1 MKFECVPCE
10 YTTLI
15 KSHYD
20 RHMKSEKHTTE
31 NIKFD
36 CKYCEAVFIRSSN
49 LIKHSD
55 ICKEKANYPQKLENQ
70 IKILKNTVIELENN
84 TTEINHKNIELQKTV
99 AMLQNDSCAKTDK
112 IKELEKA
119 YTELNNKYQTELKA
133 QLTISQQ
140 MLTNSGTLINNSLN
154 TVNKTVSALTYI
166 NKHFNNAPPIK
177 PMINFDAF
185 KKPKPGQLVEELV
198 YNYRNRRLANYIGD
212 VYANEYVTD
221 DPTKQTVWNKDNV
234 RLTYYVRVLL
244 HDQPNIDKNENTP
257 IVGKWITDK
266 KGIYV
271 GKCTIKPI
279 LQFLNNEVKKY
290 IKVNNAIL
298 KKSGHGD
305 NGRLINLL
313 TACTEISILLD
324 DNGKLETDILK
335 YIAPKFDIGRVN
347 NNKFIEYTPSCE
359 TGTVE
364 EGEGE
369 GYEED
374 DDADSMNDDNVSEY
388 DSDVDEDDYAYNL
401 DEYEY
406 EKEDEVD
413 KEPNITENPVS
424 RTYGADVV
432 VFEEDEIPEK
442 IKDRVAPEIL
452 KKLQRTNKKVKN

>member
-1 MKFECVPCE
+1 MKYKCIECN
-10 YTTLI
+10 YMTNS

-20 RHMKSEKHTTE
+20 RHMNSSKHVIVKKELCT
-31 NIKFD
+31 
-36 CKYCEAVFIRSSN
+36 CKYCNANFIRQSN
-49 LIKHSD
+49 LSKH
-55 ICKEKANYPQKLENQ
+55 KETCDKRDEYERNIEDSF
-70 IKILKNTVIELENN
+70 KIEKN
-84 TTEINHKNIELQKTV
+84 KNLELQKTIIK
-99 AMLQNDSCAKTDK
+99 LQNNC
-112 IKELEKA
+112 
-119 YTELNNKYQTELKA
+119 TELNNKYQTELKA

-212 VYANEYVTD
+212 VYSNEYVTD

-244 HDQPNIDKNENTP
+244 HDQPNVDKNENSP
-257 IVGKWITDK
+257 IIGKWITDK

-359 TGTVE
+359 TVTISATGTVE
-364 EGEGE
+364 E
-369 GYEED
+369 EED
-374 DDADSMNDDNVSEY
+374 GEEDDSMNDENVSDY

-406 EKEDEVD
+406 EKEDED
-413 KEPNITENPVS
+413 NKEPNIADNPVS

-442 IKDRVAPEIL
+442 IQKRVAPEIL
-452 KKLQRTNKKVKN
+452 KKLQRNNKKLNSK